1 MTASITLPDTNVTVM
16 RFPASTSSGLWNAL
30 AASTSQSSAAGSR
43 PAESTALGRPVSLVL
58 DTVDRSGGD
67 ETGELATVVDMF
79 AFRSPD
85 PAPAA

>member
-58 DTVDRSGGD
+58 DGDRSGDD

>member
-58 DTVDRSGGD
+58 DGDRSGDG